1 MHTYQPRTYRHW
13 IKDKDLLSFTV
24 RLKESDLH
32 IRATRNLSR
41 KAFRALQRYRDSI
54 ERYVAGHADFLTSL
68 EPVGVGEEAPQ
79 IVKSMAEAAN
89 RVGVGPM
96 AAVAGAIAES
106 VGAELSHLSREVIVE
121 NGGDIFMK
129 TRKTRA
135 IGVYAGETS
144 PFTGK
149 IALEI
154 PATGMPLGIC
164 TSSGTVGHSLSFGNS
179 DACIVM
185 SRSAPLADAAATAI
199 GNRIRSA
206 ADISAGVD
214 FARSVEGITGVVV
227 IKDDRIGFW
236 GEVRVIPVGG

>member
-1 MHTYQPRTYRHW
+1 MHAYQPRTYRHW
-13 IKDKDLLSFTV
+13 IKDKDLISFTV
-24 RLKESDLH
+24 TLKESDLYV
-32 IRATRNLSR
+32 RATRNLSR
-41 KAFRALQRYRDSI
+41 KAFRALQKYRDSL
-54 ERYVAGHADFLTSL
+54 ERYIAGHADFLTSL
-68 EPVGVGEEAPQ
+68 EPVSVEEDAPQ

-106 VGAELSHLSREVIVE
+106 VGAELTPLSREVIVE

-129 TRKTRA
+129 TTKTRA
-135 IGVYAGETS
+135 IGVYAGEPS

-154 PATGMPLGIC
+154 PPTGMPLGIC
-164 TSSGTVGHSLSFGNS
+164 TSSGTVGHSLSFGTS
-179 DACIVM
+179 DACIVI
-185 SRSAPLADAAATAI
+185 SRSTALADAAATAI

-206 ADISAGVD
+206 DDISAGVE
-214 FARSVEGITGVVV
+214 FARSVEGITGVVL

-236 GEVRVIPVGG
+236 GEVKVVSIGG